1 MNKKIRQKTSKEDVA
16 ISMDRERSAL
26 IISEEKG
33 AGNLIGAVLRN
44 LGYQTK
50 SCDSIEK
57 AYKLYNKQSLVIF
70 YSNSRKETIIQFLKK
85 FNQENNHA
93 KVSKYLVIGPM
104 DSEVLSRY
112 ADFNISSPLDSN
124 EFLEA
129 LVEVDRNIFDSKQ
142 RVTGNWGFHGPSK
155 NNSEDKKNPPNTTF
169 EADELD
175 DAQSLQS
182 SYEEL
187 SDVVIKWGKG
197 SAKTRIDDSRKSIND
212 YASVILDNCPT
223 AMALFDSQSRFIT
236 SNKSWKSMVGNA
248 VKDAEGFGQFEY
260 LPKLSKSWR
269 LLCDECLQSKKERV
283 IEEKV
288 KWINTTA
295 EWIRWHIR
303 PWIDDDQR
311 IRGYTI
317 SFYSIDL
324 EKQSQFK
331 RSLEDD
337 STQAILSS
345 HVIPVLFLDQK
356 GRVIRSNRAAKQFA
370 DWDPIKDE
378 GAYYWDIFLD
388 ANKRELSK
396 SQFAGFSQSLTEEQ
410 KFNFPDKSEDVI
422 LDRDGNYHN
431 VIWSNSPKRDSSGK
445 INGMIRLGVYSGI
458 FSEPSNSYSKKIRL
472 LNMIPVPAWR
482 SNSSGIIDQ
491 VNKEFVSLL
500 GEKSKEAVGKKINE
514 LLDSNETAKFRELI
528 LYSLN
533 SKGSFEDELS
543 IKKFDGEQCNI
554 KIFGSYARDDSGDC
568 VYGVAYEILEDQKL
582 DSANQRAA
590 RFEAE
595 LISSRLEIDRVR
607 KKSSQLEDDYEEF
620 LNLANILPTSIVVL
634 TIDGK
639 IRYANF
645 AALEMMGPNLLE
657 YEDMDQWLDDHLVF
671 VDNEEKEEII
681 ARWNSL
687 VWSRGVGSNFSVITK
702 SCGKSVFEF
711 KPCMMEQ
718 GGLVLSVL
726 DVSSKDLIMPPPSTK
741 EPQDIYKIN
750 FDIFSDI
757 FSDYDK
763 ECKKSTDVIESR
775 IYAIKLLESF
785 LEESSGKQYV
795 RFGDYCSH
803 LLKSLIQISPID
815 SNPEVHLY
823 FYRYGDNEVES
834 RKQKVDSSYIMIPL
848 VNSMPLGLI
857 ISGVIKNIFQTFHQD
872 KDDPIIDLSISIDDE
887 NQLGEISIIH
897 DGDIES
903 SGTFSDNFFGDQL
916 KFIGSMIEKVNGSL
930 ELNSDLINEVS
941 IEFSFG

>member
-1 MNKKIRQKTSKEDVA
+1 
-16 ISMDRERSAL
+16 MDRERSAL

-33 AGNLIGAVLRN
+33 ASNLIGAVLRN

-57 AYKLYNKQSLVIF
+57 AYKLYNNQSLVIF
-70 YSNSRKETIIQFLKK
+70 YSNSRKETTIQFLKK

-93 KVSKYLVIGPM
+93 KVSKYLVIGSM
-104 DSEVLSRY
+104 YSEVLSRY

-155 NNSEDKKNPPNTTF
+155 NNSEDKKNPLNTTF

-175 DAQSLQS
+175 DAQSLKS

-197 SAKTRIDDSRKSIND
+197 SAKTRIDDIKSIND
-212 YASVILDNCPT
+212 YASVILDNCPM

-388 ANKRELSK
+388 ANKKELSK

-445 INGMIRLGVYSGI
+445 IDGMIRLGVYSGI

-472 LNMIPVPAWR
+472 LNMMPVPAWR

-500 GEKSKEAVGKKINE
+500 GEKSKEEVGKNINE

-607 KKSSQLEDDYEEF
+607 KKNFQLEDDYEEF

-657 YEDMDQWLDDHLVF
+657 YEDIDQWLDDHLIF
-671 VDNEEKEEII
+671 RDNEEKEEII

-687 VWSRGVGSNFSVITK
+687 VWSRGVGANFSVITE

-711 KPCMMEQ
+711 KPCIMEQ

-726 DVSSKDLIMPPPSTK
+726 DVPSKDLIMQYPSTK
-741 EPQDIYKIN
+741 GPQDIYKIN

-785 LEESSGKQYV
+785 LEEPSGKQHV
-795 RFGDYCSH
+795 SFGDYCSR

-815 SNPEVHLY
+815 SSPEVHLY
-823 FYRYGDNEVES
+823 FYRYGDNELES

-848 VNSMPLGLI
+848 VNSIPLALI
-857 ISGVIKNIFQTFHQD
+857 ISSVIKNIFETSNQD
-872 KDDPIIDLSISIDDE
+872 KGDSIIDLSISIDDE

-916 KFIGSMIEKVNGSL
+916 KFIGSMVEKVNGSL